1 MRGELEINNEDMVT
15 LVAKFLGIT
24 GTKEKIVQFI
34 NVEGTRPGHDL
45 RYALDGEKLLK
56 LGWKPPVAFEKSL
69 ERTVHWTVN
78 NPIWI
83 SL

>member
-1 MRGELEINNEDMVT
+1 MVS
-15 LVAKFLGIT
+15 LISKLLGISKT
-24 GTKEKIVQFI
+24 LNELVTFI

-45 RYALDGEKLLK
+45 RYALNGDKLIG

-69 ERTVHWTVN
+69 ERTVNWTVK

-83 SL
+83 SI

>member
-1 MRGELEINNEDMVT
+1 MVA
-15 LVAKFLGIT
+15 LIGKFLGIS
-24 GTKEKIVQFI
+24 KPKNELVKFI

-45 RYALDGEKLLK
+45 RYALNGDKLIEM
-56 LGWKPPVAFEKSL
+56 GWKPPVAFEKSL
-69 ERTVHWTVN
+69 ERTVNWTVK

>member
-1 MRGELEINNEDMVT
+1 MLRPTSSLAPTPRDD
-15 LVAKFLGIT
+15 
-24 GTKEKIVQFI
+24 
-34 NVEGTRPGHDL
+34 EGTRPGHDL
-45 RYALDGEKLLK
+45 RYALNGDKLIG

-69 ERTVHWTVN
+69 ERTVNWTVK

>member
-1 MRGELEINNEDMVT
+1 MVS
-15 LVAKFLGIT
+15 LVAKFLGIL
-24 GTKEKIVQFI
+24 KPINELVEFV

-45 RYALDGEKLLK
+45 RYALNGDKLVD
-56 LGWKPPVAFEKSL
+56 LGWKPPVAFENSL
-69 ERTVHWTVN
+69 ERTVNWTVK